1 MSTLFETFA
10 VRFARCVDLFRD
22 PDAKEAQKTEFRA
35 VLALLKE
42 APVTLRAAGG
52 GIEVNGVAC
61 AGPAIA
67 GLAQR
72 LDLHGVAEIAIAAAP
87 PPAQLFALF
96 RILADQPGLDDVPTR
111 LAAAGAASIRVTNAG
126 EGEPVPPASPSPP
139 GAAPES
145 FRAPEPVI
153 PSAEGAA
160 RAAPTLGTKG
170 ILRGEAW
177 RDIASVPLTGVP
189 LVMHDPPP
197 PPAADALPGVAPS
210 APPAPPAP
218 PAPEN
223 AGRPPAPSAPSQAP
237 GPPTPPAPPA
247 PSTGP
252 GLSPA
257 AGAAVP
263 VAGPRPGPEGLPAAP
278 LPPDAAAALAALERM
293 PGGPGV
299 PDQLAALVEAAGA
312 ALQQGRAER
321 LLAIVTGLARIEQ
334 RLPETSGMRRQYA
347 IALRRIGSR
356 RALEALAQL
365 VAVPGHRAGAVA
377 ALRRYG
383 PDAVEVLLAQLVAA
397 PTMAERRAVFDALR
411 QMQEGTEQLVHM
423 LDHPQWFVV
432 RNVAELVG
440 ELEMEQAVPA
450 LARRLEHPDERVRKA
465 VALAL
470 AKIGTRSAVE
480 PLRRALRDRSPEVR
494 VHVALGIG
502 GQRAA
507 ALAMPVV
514 AALDE
519 EKDEAVQRELI
530 LALGRIGSPDA
541 VQALI
546 RFAQPS
552 GRLFGR
558 RPTAV
563 RVAAVEALRLAAT
576 APALGTLEGLCDDSD
591 RHVRAAA
598 RAAVAELGRKR

>member
-1 MSTLFETFA
+1 MATPFETFA
-10 VRFARCVDLFRD
+10 LRFARCVDLFRD
-22 PDAKEAQKTEFRA
+22 PDAKEAQKAEFRA

-42 APVTLRAAGG
+42 GPVTLRAIGAGSG
-52 GIEVNGVAC
+52 VEVNGAAC
-61 AGPAIA
+61 AGPATA
-67 GLAQR
+67 ALAER
-72 LDLHGVAEIAIAAAP
+72 LDLHGVAEIAISAAP
-87 PPAQLFALF
+87 PPAELFALF

-111 LAAAGAASIRVTNAG
+111 LAAASATSIRVTNAG
-126 EGEPVPPASPSPP
+126 ESQPAPPAPRSPP
-139 GAAPES
+139 GTAPES
-145 FRAPEPVI
+145 FRAPEPLI
-153 PSAEGAA
+153 PSPEGAA
-160 RAAPTLGTKG
+160 RAAPTLGTQG

-197 PPAADALPGVAPS
+197 PRAADALPGVAPPPPPPPPPPPAS
-210 APPAPPAP
+210 LAPLAPLAPPAPPAP
-218 PAPEN
+218 AAPP
-223 AGRPPAPSAPSQAP
+223 GPSAPGAGAPAP
-237 GPPTPPAPPA
+237 G
-247 PSTGP
+247 
-252 GLSPA
+252 
-257 AGAAVP
+257 
-263 VAGPRPGPEGLPAAP
+263 AGPHPELPPAAP

-299 PDQLAALVEAAGA
+299 PDQLAALVHSAEA
-312 ALQQGRAER
+312 ALQQSRAER
-321 LLAIVTGLARIEQ
+321 LLAIVTGLVHLEQ
-334 RLPETSGMRRQYA
+334 RLPESSGMRRQYA

-365 VAVPGHRAGAVA
+365 VAVPGHRAGAMA

-397 PTMAERRAVFDALR
+397 PAMAERRAVFDALR
-411 QMQEGTEQLVHM
+411 QMQEGTDQLVHM
-423 LDHPQWFVV
+423 LDHHEWFVV

-440 ELEMEQAVPA
+440 ELGVEQAIPA

-470 AKIGTRSAVE
+470 AKIGTRGAVE
-480 PLRRALRDRSPEVR
+480 PLRRALRDRSPDVR

-502 GQRAA
+502 GRRAA
-507 ALAMPVV
+507 ALAMPLV

-591 RHVRAAA
+591 RQVRAAA
-598 RAAVAELGRKR
+598 RTAVAELGRKR